1 MKPKTMFYISLIAG
15 ILILGEALYSAVYSK
30 SARNSFSITWNLLA
44 GGYLL
49 FAAYRNYRLMKAED
63 DVS

>member
-1 MKPKTMFYISLIAG
+1 MNPKTMFYISLIAG
-15 ILILGEALYSAVYSK
+15 ILILGEALYSTVYDK

-49 FAAYRNYRLMKAED
+49 FAAYRNYKLMKAGE